1 VRSRGGAGRRR
12 RGASATIGAAL
23 VALAVAGCLPAP
35 QTEQAKAVTTLYWV
49 AMAIAAAIAV
59 VVFGTATW
67 AILRHR
73 AKPGA
78 PPPDQTHGSLRV
90 EVIWTAIP
98 VLIILGLF
106 GGTLAVLSVVDA
118 HSPNPAVELRVEAF
132 RWGWTFTYPDAG
144 VEVSGVSPG
153 GPEAVLPVG
162 EPLRVVVTSHDV
174 VHSFFVPV
182 FLFKR
187 DAIPGRESSFDFT
200 IDEPGTYGGQ
210 CAEFCGIYHSKMP
223 FTIRAV
229 SPAEF
234 QAWLARQPR
243 AAAASGSRATSP

>member
-1 VRSRGGAGRRR
+1 
-12 RGASATIGAAL
+12 
-23 VALAVAGCLPAP
+23 
-35 QTEQAKAVTTLYWV
+35 
-49 AMAIAAAIAV
+49 MAIAAAIAV

-243 AAAASGSRATSP
+243 ASAASGSRATSP

>member
-1 VRSRGGAGRRR
+1 VSRRSR
-12 RGASATIGAAL
+12 
-23 VALAVAGCLPAP
+23 VALAAVAVAVVAAGCLPTPA
-35 QTEQAKAVTTLYWV
+35 TEQAKSIERLYWV
-49 AMAIAAAIAV
+49 AMAIAVVIAV
-59 VVFGTATW
+59 VVFGLATW
-67 AILRHR
+67 AIVRHR
-73 AKPGA
+73 AKPGDEL
-78 PPPDQTHGSLRV
+78 PPQTHGSTRV
-90 EVIWTAIP
+90 EIVWTVIP

-118 HSPNPAVELRVEAF
+118 HSPDPAVEVRVEAF
-132 RWGWTFTYPDAG
+132 RWGWTFRYPASG
-144 VEVSGVSPG
+144 VEVSGVSPD

-174 VHSFFVPV
+174 IHSFFVPV

-210 CAEFCGIYHSKMP
+210 CAEFCGVYHSRMP

-234 QAWLARQPR
+234 ETWLAAQPR
-243 AAAASGSRATSP
+243 SSPAASGAPSP